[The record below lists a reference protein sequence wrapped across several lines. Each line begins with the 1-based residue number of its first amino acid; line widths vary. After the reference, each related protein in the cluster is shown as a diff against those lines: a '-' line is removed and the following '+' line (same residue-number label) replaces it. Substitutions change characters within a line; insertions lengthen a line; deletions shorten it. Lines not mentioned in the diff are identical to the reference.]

1 MYSHSLDKHTLMA
14 NVGVTNYRL
23 RASSDMSDQIPEE
36 DTSSIASV
44 EYPNLPKKKQ
54 EWKQS
59 YQRRK
64 EQQSCGLNLPIN
76 KPYKELGVIDDRDF
90 SIGIEKDK
98 KSVYFQQKSVPKTKP
113 PPVQPKV
120 KLRSIS
126 SDAIPKKMLD
136 LYAELKTGSRR
147 IMLVKSGQSLPKL
160 LREEKENLEQLK
172 AAEEA
177 PEEGHKWH
185 PGDTIMEL
193 DSTPPTA
200 KEQWR
205 KQSIVMNQI
214 LCRTSSH
221 LDLNYTKS
229 RSLEPLLEDSRSSQV
244 NSETSLFLSPT
255 QPSEFGLPVTLEF
268 QNQVSIAES
277 KAVSFKQITSK
288 HSEDMSLNY
297 RFLAVL
303 EWLLECTMMRE
314 PAFAPSLY
322 NYLKLPHRKLSYE
335 KCVLNSKNK
344 HRINKLWQQT
354 LDDPIELSFDSRPN
368 SNTSLSPPS
377 ISVVKSSVPRGS
389 RARNQTKI
397 PKRKKIVTSEK
408 NSLNS
413 ERSFQSG
420 YSQTRLDPEELEEF
434 LELLDAPPSQ
444 VRFSGA
450 SLRTEPVKIPAVLRG
465 PDLDVEDYRATFG
478 EGSVQKSLVIHE
490 QLAAMERARLASC
503 EQKFEALRG
512 TCKLWDQIQTMRKAV
527 VAETASSARRKLLM
541 NYHWYEDLN
550 EIIPPDTRYDRYCL
564 ELLENLKVLSD
575 ASCRLGP
582 SVMSRYRLV
591 KVLSTL
597 TPSDLGYPEVEM
609 ALSFVVNKII
619 YIASEDFAN
628 WKAQHISTHA
638 NKLK

>member
-1 MYSHSLDKHTLMA
+1 MA
-14 NVGVTNYRL
+14 NIAVMNYRL
-23 RASSDMSDQIPEE
+23 RASSGMSDQLPEE

-44 EYPNLPKKKQ
+44 ENLNQPKKKQ
-54 EWKQS
+54 DWKQT

-64 EQQSCGLNLPIN
+64 QQQSCGLNIPIN
-76 KPYKELGVIDDRDF
+76 KPYKELGVIDNREF
-90 SIGIEKDK
+90 PIATEKDK
-98 KSVYFQQKSVPKTKP
+98 KSVYFQQKNVPKTKP

-147 IMLVKSGQSLPKL
+147 ITLVKSGQSLPKL
-160 LREEKENLEQLK
+160 LQEEKDNLEQLK

-185 PGDTIMEL
+185 PGDAIMEL

-214 LCRTSSH
+214 LCRASSH
-221 LDLNYTKS
+221 LDLNYAKS
-229 RSLEPLLEDSRSSQV
+229 RSLEPLLEDSRSSQA

-268 QNQVSIAES
+268 QNQASIAES
-277 KAVSFKQITSK
+277 KAVSFKQTTPK

-297 RFLAVL
+297 KFLAVL

-314 PAFAPSLY
+314 PTFTPSLY
-322 NYLKLPHRKLSYE
+322 DYLKLPHRKLSYE
-335 KCVLNSKNK
+335 KCVINSKNK

-354 LDDPIELSFDSRPN
+354 LDDPIELSLDSRPN

-389 RARNQTKI
+389 RVKNQTKV
-397 PKRKKIVTSEK
+397 PKRKRTVTSEK

-413 ERSFQSG
+413 EYNSHSG
-420 YSQTRLDPEELEEF
+420 YSQTRLDPEELEDF
-434 LELLDAPPSQ
+434 LELLEAPPSQ
-444 VRFSGA
+444 VRVSGA
-450 SLRTEPVKIPAVLRG
+450 LFRTEPIKIPSLMHG
-465 PDLDVEDYRATFG
+465 PELDVEDYRTTFA
-478 EGSVQKSLVIHE
+478 EGTVQKSLVIHE

-512 TCKLWDQIQTMRKAV
+512 TSKLWDQIQTMSKAV

-541 NYHWYEDLN
+541 NYHWYEDLS

-564 ELLENLKVLSD
+564 ELLDNLKVLSD
-575 ASCRLGP
+575 ACCYLGP

-597 TPSDLGYPEVEM
+597 TPSDLDYPEVEM

-628 WKAQHISTHA
+628 WKAHHRTTHA